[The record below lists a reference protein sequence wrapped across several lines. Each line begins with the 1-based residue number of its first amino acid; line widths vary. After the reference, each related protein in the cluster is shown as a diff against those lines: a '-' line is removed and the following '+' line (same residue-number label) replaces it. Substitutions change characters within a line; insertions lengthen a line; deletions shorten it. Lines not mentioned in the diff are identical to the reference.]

1 MGVLRIG
8 DAFDKGVSNSIELRQ
23 AILAESDSFNQIN
36 LNPQDRITY
45 VTSRMPWVR
54 LSSSVSVS
62 KKSAKA
68 QIFGKTGTELA
79 KSNVLEGYSSD
90 YDPTDLV
97 QGYQNTSQFGIRPK
111 PGITQ
116 VSVKAHQR
124 FGTLRTATVQFKC
137 WSVEQ
142 LEIMDVLY
150 MRPGYTVLLE
160 FGTATYVDSD
170 GKIKTDMVP
179 LDLYQNSKKW
189 TKASLLDAIET
200 KKKDYNYQYDAIFGF
215 VKNFSW
221 SLAADGGYECT
232 TSIITFGEIIESLKT
247 SFTFPST
254 ANREQAKEDAQNSR
268 NLNTSSSG
276 SLLDDYYSEKTI
288 LHYALSTLKSRAV
301 SNAIAITNAVDR
313 GNAQVLY
320 SKEEYLSLPIDRKKE
335 LAFAAGK
342 TIEGLANTL
351 AEEGQ
356 IIATGINLS
365 VSDLDAILEDEI
377 TALSSPT
384 TNRPQREFK
393 LDILQSLTDQV
404 PDYAKYVLVSSNIT
418 DPSSVKAPTDRDPV
432 YVKVDTLLALLNNL
446 SLSGGG
452 DNIAKFDLDEAGVRR
467 YRSFDL
473 HFSVD
478 PRVCFIPRS
487 SMQLLVGRVEDFKSR
502 DIDLDTP
509 LIRSIWLNID
519 HVLQV
524 YDNNFSNSTINEVSI
539 YEFVMSILK
548 DVQSALGQMNAF
560 DIDYD
565 EAKTLY
571 KIVDRNYIHI
581 DTTRPQINLLGNRS
595 IIRNVTLESKL
606 SPRITTMVAMSAQA
620 GGYSLG
626 MESTA
631 CAELNKGLKDSI
643 IPVKTDFT
651 SQVKTVEDEE
661 EVELAGGI
669 PYKVLRFYDEVYN
682 LTRIATEEDPET
694 IRQTY
699 MEFINRL
706 AAKSGRQASFVIPFE
721 LGFTLDGTSGMVIG
735 SSFDIN
741 PSILPAPY
749 KIDKDTAAVSFLL
762 TGIEHTI
769 NTTSWTTSL
778 RSQMFLSKGQ
788 TGTYLTVGVTDVL
801 DTARKQVKQIS
812 SNSRDLT
819 STTNIEHLHPV
830 FREKVQAL
838 LGLLEADGLNTGN
851 KWEPRI
857 GAGYRSVSDQV
868 QKYREGKSQ
877 VTLGDHNVVVGT
889 QASPQRASLAAD
901 IIDRRYAWNPVEGTY
916 DVPAEFFKAL
926 GKYAKQLELG
936 WGGDYSQ
943 KNPVWKEYGIG
954 WDPAHVYYIGKD
966 KNALIAEARR
976 IHGLD

>member
-8 DAFDKGVSNSIELRQ
+8 DAFDKDVSNSIELRQ

-62 KKSAKA
+62 KNSAKA

-160 FGTATYVDSD
+160 FGTATYVDSN

-189 TKASLLDAIET
+189 TKASILDAIET

-268 NLNTSSSG
+268 NLNTNSSG

-288 LHYALSTLKSRAV
+288 LHYALTTLKSRAV
-301 SNAIAITNAVDR
+301 SSAVVAS
-313 GNAQVLY
+313 GVEGLNAQYAKTY
-320 SKEEYLSLPIDRKKE
+320 SKEEYLSLPIDQKKQ

-342 TIEGLANTL
+342 SIEEFANTL
-351 AEEGQ
+351 PEEGQ
-356 IIATGINLS
+356 VIATGLS
-365 VSDLDAILEDEI
+365 TTALDIDSILGDEI
-377 TALSSPT
+377 TILSSTT
-384 TNRPQREFK
+384 TNIPQREFK
-393 LDILQSLTDQV
+393 LDVLQSLTDQV
-404 PDYAKYVLVSSNIT
+404 PDYAKYVLVSTNIT
-418 DPSSVKAPTDRDPV
+418 DPSSVKAPTDKDPV
-432 YVKVDTLLALLNNL
+432 YVKVDTLLALLNKL

-452 DNIAKFDLDEAGVRR
+452 DNIAKFDLDETGVRR

-487 SMQLLVGRVEDFKSR
+487 SMQLLVGRVEYFKSR

-581 DTTRPQINLLGNRS
+581 DPTRPQINLLGNRS

-606 SPRITTMVAMSAQA
+606 SPRITTIVALSAQA
-620 GGYSLG
+620 G
-626 MESTA
+626 
-631 CAELNKGLKDSI
+631 
-643 IPVKTDFT
+643 
-651 SQVKTVEDEE
+651 
-661 EVELAGGI
+661 
-669 PYKVLRFYDEVYN
+669 
-682 LTRIATEEDPET
+682 
-694 IRQTY
+694 
-699 MEFINRL
+699 
-706 AAKSGRQASFVIPFE
+706 
-721 LGFTLDGTSGMVIG
+721 
-735 SSFDIN
+735 
-741 PSILPAPY
+741 
-749 KIDKDTAAVSFLL
+749 
-762 TGIEHTI
+762 
-769 NTTSWTTSL
+769 
-778 RSQMFLSKGQ
+778 
-788 TGTYLTVGVTDVL
+788 
-801 DTARKQVKQIS
+801 
-812 SNSRDLT
+812 
-819 STTNIEHLHPV
+819 
-830 FREKVQAL
+830 
-838 LGLLEADGLNTGN
+838 
-851 KWEPRI
+851 
-857 GAGYRSVSDQV
+857 
-868 QKYREGKSQ
+868 
-877 VTLGDHNVVVGT
+877 
-889 QASPQRASLAAD
+889 
-901 IIDRRYAWNPVEGTY
+901 
-916 DVPAEFFKAL
+916 
-926 GKYAKQLELG
+926 
-936 WGGDYSQ
+936 
-943 KNPVWKEYGIG
+943 
-954 WDPAHVYYIGKD
+954 
-966 KNALIAEARR
+966 
-976 IHGLD
+976 